1 MASADSC
8 AFSTAFGGVYSF
20 QSVPHRSPR
29 VPHVSFPPS
38 ACLIYARWLRV
49 VIGLR
54 LVWQSHPQRIPYMRF
69 LFVRPEVCPRVSMFP
84 ESGFLQ
90 IPPRDGHP
98 CLRLYPSHYRADS
111 GLTPV
116 RNVRRR
122 AHEKAQADVPNA
134 SLRPV
139 ILCRT
144 LQPVNPEDKSSVPV
158 LRDKAGIARPPACS
172 LPAEP
177 GPPQLRFCHR
187 L

>member
-1 MASADSC
+1 MASTDSC

-38 ACLIYARWLRV
+38 ACLIYARWFRV

-69 LFVRPEVCPRVSMFP
+69 LYVRPEVYPRVSRFP

-90 IPPRDGHP
+90 ISPHGEHP

-111 GLTPV
+111 GLSPV

-122 AHEKAQADVPNA
+122 AHNKA
-134 SLRPV
+134 
-139 ILCRT
+139 
-144 LQPVNPEDKSSVPV
+144 
-158 LRDKAGIARPPACS
+158 KAGISPAFS
-172 LPAEP
+172 AALRVSYRTVSRAISIISVKPVSRSFAESSSP
-177 GPPQLRFCHR
+177 LKR
-187 L
+187 